1 VCANLS
7 VILPQGSNFS
17 LECRKDSKQQS
28 CSRTSSLTELFNAPL
43 HQISGR
49 RSGRT
54 AKRQAGKMQ
63 FVQTNPASFVLMQE
77 TDESELVARSKN
89 GELEAFSC
97 LVERYRNRIVN
108 LAWQLLGNRDDAED
122 AAQETFLLAFE
133 RLSDFRGES
142 QFSTWLYRIAINICK
157 MKMRQRKPVEPLPED
172 YEPIEEFDRREVESR
187 ILLKRQIDEVLARLP
202 EPLRLVLILRE
213 MHELSYE
220 EIAQTL
226 SIPVGTVRSRLFEAR
241 KKFAQI
247 WRELFG

>member
-1 VCANLS
+1 
-7 VILPQGSNFS
+7 
-17 LECRKDSKQQS
+17 
-28 CSRTSSLTELFNAPL
+28 
-43 HQISGR
+43 
-49 RSGRT
+49 
-54 AKRQAGKMQ
+54 MQ
-63 FVQTNPASFVLMQE
+63 FVQTNPASFALMQE
-77 TDESELVARSKN
+77 TDESELVARCKS
-89 GELEAFSC
+89 GETEAFAC

-122 AAQETFLLAFE
+122 AAQETFLIAFE
-133 RLSDFRGES
+133 HLSDFRGES

-157 MKMRQRKPVEPLPED
+157 MRLRQRKMVEPLSES
-172 YEPIEEFDRREVESR
+172 YEPTEEVDWREIESR
-187 ILLKRQIDEVLARLP
+187 ILLKWQVDEVLGRLP